1 MLGWY
6 APVPAEG
13 NSVAPPAESRG
24 SASTDRMRYVWYRM
38 RLPSIAVLR
47 RPTDHV
53 PRVAVPTAVMIGVAL
68 LLGSC
73 VTDVTHNCIWGPTVV
88 KVRYEVTSSTGMA
101 DIELHSGESGFRS
114 YRREQTPWSLT
125 QRVRGETSVLL
136 RVRNSRPLGNATVAI
151 YVDDVLWKRAAGVG
165 SGAVEATGVI
175 ESEPGWNCGTGMFMQ
190 TYPDKP
196 APPEK
201 PAQPTVPQEPA
212 GGSAT
217 GSP

>member
-1 MLGWY
+1 MG
-6 APVPAEG
+6 
-13 NSVAPPAESRG
+13 
-24 SASTDRMRYVWYRM
+24 YVWYRM

-53 PRVAVPTAVMIGVAL
+53 LRAAVPAAITIGLAL

-88 KVRYEVTSSTGMA
+88 KVRYEVTSSTGLA
-101 DIELHSGESGFRS
+101 DIELHSGETDFRS
-114 YRREQTPWSLT
+114 YRREQMPWSLT
-125 QRVRGETSVLL
+125 QRVRGETPVRL
-136 RVRNSRPLGNATVAI
+136 RVRNSRPLGNVTVAI

-165 SGAVEATGVI
+165 SGAVEASGVI
-175 ESEPGWNCGTGMFMQ
+175 QSEPGWNCGTGMFMQ

-196 APPEK
+196 AQPAK
-201 PAQPTVPQEPA
+201 PAQPGVPQEPA
-212 GGSAT
+212 AGTAT

>member
-1 MLGWY
+1 MG
-6 APVPAEG
+6 
-13 NSVAPPAESRG
+13 
-24 SASTDRMRYVWYRM
+24 YVWYRM

-47 RPTDHV
+47 CPADHV
-53 PRVAVPTAVMIGVAL
+53 PRVAVPAAVMIGVAL

-88 KVRYEVTSSTGMA
+88 KVRYEVSSSTGMA
-101 DIELHSGESGFRS
+101 DIELHSGDSGFRS

-125 QRVRGETSVLL
+125 QRVSGETSVRL

-165 SGAVEATGVI
+165 SGAVEASGVI
-175 ESEPGWNCGTGMFMQ
+175 ESEPGWECGTGMFVQ

-196 APPEK
+196 APPER
-201 PAQPTVPQEPA
+201 PAQPNVPQEPA
-212 GGSAT
+212 AGTAT